1 MRRSTDLPNRRDRPS
16 SAVRPSRAAD
26 SPSGLRHWVKG
37 NLCGAGV
44 VLVPFRLPAF
54 YTAGMS
60 EDTRPGEDEAQ
71 HEELPALPR
80 HLSAL
85 IGSLR
90 GPADLGRNH
99 DKYLTYADREEAGGA
114 ASA

>member
-1 MRRSTDLPNRRDRPS
+1 MR
-16 SAVRPSRAAD
+16 
-26 SPSGLRHWVKG
+26 LRHSRI
-37 NLCGAGV
+37 AGI
-44 VLVPFRLPAF
+44 

-60 EDTRPGEDEAQ
+60 SKVPPDEQAA
-71 HEELPALPR
+71 EEEAAPALPE

-85 IGSLR
+85 VGALH

-99 DKYLTYADREEAGGA
+99 DKYLTYTDREEADGA

>member
-1 MRRSTDLPNRRDRPS
+1 MIRGQWHSTD
-16 SAVRPSRAAD
+16 A
-26 SPSGLRHWVKG
+26 GLR
-37 NLCGAGV
+37 
-44 VLVPFRLPAF
+44 PFATEQRPGL
-54 YTAGMS
+54 YTAGMT
-60 EDTRPGEDEAQ
+60 EDTPPGDETA
-71 HEELPALPR
+71 EPEKLPALPK

>member
-1 MRRSTDLPNRRDRPS
+1 MS
-16 SAVRPSRAAD
+16 SDGPTERAA
-26 SPSGLRHWVKG
+26 GQG
-37 NLCGAGV
+37 
-44 VLVPFRLPAF
+44 PA
-54 YTAGMS
+54 
-60 EDTRPGEDEAQ
+60 
-71 HEELPALPR
+71 PALPE

-85 IGSLR
+85 AGALH

>member
-1 MRRSTDLPNRRDRPS
+1 MRTCADLPNRRDRPS
-16 SAVRPSRAAD
+16 RTAWPSHAAD
-26 SPSGLRHWVKG
+26 SPSRLRHWVKG
-37 NLCGAGV
+37 HRCDAGV
-44 VLVPFRLPAF
+44 VLVPFGLPAF

-60 EDTRPGEDEAQ
+60 EDTRPGEDQAQ

>member
-1 MRRSTDLPNRRDRPS
+1 MIAANLARIWHAEARRPGAAHFATPRD
-16 SAVRPSRAAD
+16 
-26 SPSGLRHWVKG
+26 
-37 NLCGAGV
+37 GAGHFFR
-44 VLVPFRLPAF
+44 VLAWPAL

-60 EDTRPGEDEAQ
+60 SDVPKGQETPEPGSA
-71 HEELPALPR
+71 PALPE

-85 IGSLR
+85 VGSLH
-90 GPADLGRNH
+90 GPEDLGRNH